1 MLEERVVARANG
13 VCEMCGQP
21 QALALHTVSAAA
33 TVDTDTVFLACETCR
48 SQMNT
53 GDITEVNHWHC
64 LHDAVWSPVAGVQ
77 AEAWRML
84 TRLAAEPWAQDLLDM
99 VYLDDDVRT
108 LAEAGLADA
117 SRAPTLDSNG
127 TPLQAGDTVHLIKD
141 LPVKGA
147 TFNAKR
153 GTAVRNIGLTD
164 NPAQIEGR
172 VNGTRLV
179 ITAAYTKKS

>member
-1 MLEERVVARANG
+1 MLEERVVTRANG
-13 VCEMCGQP
+13 ACEMCGQP
-21 QALALHTVSAAA
+21 QELQLHTVSAAA
-33 TVDTDTVFLACETCR
+33 TEDTDTVFLACDTCR
-48 SQMNT
+48 SQMSS
-53 GDITEVNHWHC
+53 GDITDVNHWHC
-64 LHDAVWSPVAGVQ
+64 LNDAIWSPVMGVQ
-77 AEAWRML
+77 AEAYRML
-84 TRLAAEPWAQDLLDM
+84 TRLSGEPWAQDLLDI
-99 VYLDDDVRT
+99 VYLDDGVRN

-117 SRAPTLDSNG
+117 SRAPTLDNNG

-172 VNGTRLV
+172 VNGTRIV